1 MNSASGNVI
10 SGNPASGSGPRRI
23 LLVTTELRPGG
34 AEKCLVNLACGL
46 NREHFEPRVASIAS
60 APGEKEARLVR
71 KLADHAIP
79 VSFFDCDSKFRFPA
93 AVGKLRALLAKES
106 VDLVQSFLIHANV
119 IAGRA
124 LARFPAVEFY
134 SGIRVADPS
143 WFRHR
148 LERWA
153 TAGTRKIICVSRS
166 VRQFASERMGLPEH
180 KLVDIPNGVEPWKID
195 PVPDDSVPR
204 EWFSDDLPTVLFL
217 GRLEP
222 QKGLIPFF
230 KALRDQA
237 NLPPFRLLLVGE
249 GSQQT
254 RLQSMARSLK
264 QEVIFAGWAES
275 PHRLI
280 AKSKVVILPSL
291 WEGMPNALL
300 ETMAVG
306 RPFVAFGVDGVREI
320 ALPDTL
326 QAVEAGDYRSFFER
340 LSQVLGSQKLAS
352 DLGNQN
358 RQHVETNF
366 SIKKMIAKYE
376 AVYLGDS
383 SSPAC

>member
-1 MNSASGNVI
+1 M
-10 SGNPASGSGPRRI
+10 
-23 LLVTTELRPGG
+23 
-34 AEKCLVNLACGL
+34 
-46 NREHFEPRVASIAS
+46 
-60 APGEKEARLVR
+60 
-71 KLADHAIP
+71 
-79 VSFFDCDSKFRFPA
+79 
-93 AVGKLRALLAKES
+93 
-106 VDLVQSFLIHANV
+106 
-119 IAGRA
+119 
-124 LARFPAVEFY
+124 
-134 SGIRVADPS
+134 
-143 WFRHR
+143 
-148 LERWA
+148 
-153 TAGTRKIICVSRS
+153 
-166 VRQFASERMGLPEH
+166 RQFASERMGLPEH
-180 KLVDIPNGVEPWKID
+180 KLVDIPNGVEPRKID

-204 EWFSDDLPTVLFL
+204 EWFSDELPTVLFL

-340 LSQVLGSQKLAS
+340 LSQVIGSQKLAS

-376 AVYLGDS
+376 AVYLDDS